1 MKFIILYHRFI
12 IIENSRRAK
21 HILLRRLQFKLLINR

>member
-1 MKFIILYHRFI
+1 MKFIILYYRFI
-12 IIENSRRAK
+12 DIENFKRVK